1 MRKFNLKQIAEYIE
15 NEPITSKVYIGT
27 DSTTR
32 KSANGKW
39 LATFYTVV
47 VIHKNGHNG
56 CKIFGE
62 VATEEDYNFNRKKP
76 TYRLMQE
83 VYKASE
89 TYLQLA
95 EVIGD
100 REVQIHLDLNPNK
113 KYASSVVI
121 EQAIGY
127 IKGTCNV
134 IPMVK
139 PEAFAAS
146 YAADR
151 LGRVVNL

>member
-1 MRKFNLKQIAEYIE
+1 
-15 NEPITSKVYIGT
+15 
-27 DSTTR
+27 
-32 KSANGKW
+32 
-39 LATFYTVV
+39 
-47 VIHKNGHNG
+47 
-56 CKIFGE
+56 
-62 VATEEDYNFNRKKP
+62 
-76 TYRLMQE
+76 MQE